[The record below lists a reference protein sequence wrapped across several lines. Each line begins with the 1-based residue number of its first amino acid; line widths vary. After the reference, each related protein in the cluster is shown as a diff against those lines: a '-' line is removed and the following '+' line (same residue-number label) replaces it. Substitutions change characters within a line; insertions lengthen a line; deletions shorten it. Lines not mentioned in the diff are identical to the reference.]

1 MLRRVL
7 LGCCLSLL
15 CGPTRG
21 SANENAPTA
30 IPSIAKMPDLPQ
42 PFVLRDWK
50 QVARD
55 FDRIVFDASRQ
66 GPHLPLIWWDP
77 SRKVNNV
84 DGFAIPT
91 YVGDERQD
99 PTSQVHEGITS
110 LAAVLGATLAGID
123 KSDQHGR
130 NYVSMLPIHYHQKDG
145 IGLYL
150 NHPDTRGDSYWYD
163 LLPSLLFYQIYARYP
178 QTPGFQEQFVSTA
191 DVWRDVSIRLGAS
204 ETTLPVFDH
213 TGFDFL
219 AKKPVRRGWQEPDAA
234 AGIACLE
241 YLAYRVTKDE
251 KYLEAADWA
260 LRWLQERKENPFYEC
275 LLPYGAYAAARSNAE
290 RGTAYD
296 TARLIEW
303 VLAGD
308 NPRKWG
314 AILERWNKTD
324 AFGLIGS
331 VYPEYEYAF
340 AMNSFQAVGVMAPIA
355 RYEPQY
361 ARDLAKWILNVVVNG
376 RHFYPNAWPS
386 DRQSSYD
393 WASKCDPT
401 FSIPYEG
408 LRKQGTTRNY
418 PNDDR
423 VVYGS
428 LIPET
433 HRESG
438 KKLTLQADEK
448 GRIGYRGNL
457 AVPPGSS
464 HTLMAVIPHRKGWM
478 SNSVTITV
486 AETENGPA
494 REKLTCRATDDSQLR
509 QIPIGREG
517 DLWIRIDGREFSP
530 SARIEIEDILIE
542 TRFRDPPHAG
552 GDATVHGWAKT
563 DLGLYGGA
571 NAGFLAALVEPT
583 NVGGIV
589 AIDPVATD
597 MLAPRAY
604 PTRLLFNPFQ
614 EARDV
619 KLNVGADQVDVYDS
633 LNNQLVARAVSGTH
647 SFCVPGKAAVML
659 VMCPSGKKWQRKG
672 TTLSCDGIV
681 IDYQPAANTR

>member
-1 MLRRVL
+1 
-7 LGCCLSLL
+7 
-15 CGPTRG
+15 
-21 SANENAPTA
+21 
-30 IPSIAKMPDLPQ
+30 
-42 PFVLRDWK
+42 VLRDWK

-55 FDRIVFDASRQ
+55 FDRSVFDESRQ
-66 GPHLPLIWWDP
+66 GRHLPLIWRDTQ
-77 SRKVNNV
+77 RKVNDV

-91 YVGDERQD
+91 YVGDARQN

-130 NYVSMLPIHYHQKDG
+130 NYVSMLPVHYHQKDG

-163 LLPSLLFYQIYARYP
+163 LLPSLLFYQIYSHYS
-178 QTPGFQEQFVSTA
+178 QTPGFREQVVSTA

-204 ETTLPVFDH
+204 ENALPVFDH
-213 TGFDFL
+213 TGFDFIG
-219 AKKPVRRGWQEPDAA
+219 KKPVQRGWKEPDAA

-251 KYLEAADWA
+251 KYLEAAEWS

-275 LLPYGAYAAARSNAE
+275 LLPYGAYASARSNAE
-290 RGTAYD
+290 RGTEYD
-296 TARLIEW
+296 TAKLIEW

-340 AMNSFQAVGVMAPIA
+340 TMNSFQAVGVMAPIA
-355 RYEPQY
+355 RYEQQH
-361 ARDLAKWILNVVVNG
+361 ARDLAKWILNVAVNG
-376 RHFYPNAWPS
+376 RHFYPNAWS
-386 DRQSSYD
+386 GGKQSSYA
-393 WASKCDPT
+393 WASKHDPK

-408 LRKQGTTRNY
+408 LRKQGTTRHY
-418 PNDDR
+418 PSDDR
-423 VVYGS
+423 VVHGS

-433 HRESG
+433 PGASG

-448 GRIGYRGNL
+448 GRVSYRGKL
-457 AVPPGSS
+457 SVPPGSS
-464 HTLMAVIPHRKGWM
+464 HRLIAVIPHRTGWKT
-478 SNSVTITV
+478 NSVTIAV

-494 REKLTCRATDDSQLR
+494 REKLTCRETDDSNLKQV
-509 QIPIGREG
+509 PVGRDG
-517 DLWIRIDGREFSP
+517 DLWIRIDARDLCP
-530 SARIEIEDILIE
+530 SARINIEDILIE
-542 TRFRDPPHAG
+542 TRFCDPPHAG
-552 GDATVHGWAKT
+552 GDATVHGWGKT

-571 NAGFLAALVEPT
+571 YAGFLAALVEPT
-583 NVGGIV
+583 NVEGII

-597 MLAPRAY
+597 MLAPKAY
-604 PTRLLFNPFQ
+604 PTRLLFNPFKA
-614 EARDV
+614 ARDV
-619 KLNVGADQVDVYDS
+619 KLDVGAGKVNVYDS
-633 LNNQLVARAVSGTH
+633 LNNQFVARAVSGMH
-647 SFCVPGKAAVML
+647 SFRIPGKAAVML
-659 VMCPSGKKWQRKG
+659 VMCPPGKALQREG
-672 TTLSCDGIV
+672 TTLLCDGIV
-681 IDYQPAANTR
+681 IDYQAAANRR